1 MTAKKNIVLFWFMN
15 DWGKY
20 GRAYE
25 EIALAL
31 SKHPNTG
38 LVTCVL
44 PPVKAHDQQFMAAI
58 HRHTKNLMVITPF
71 WQSINKSGIGYR
83 LRTWFNQKYPPLTLI
98 RLYLYFKGYS
108 KDNTVLWIYPPHQF
122 IPELINNIPHKTL
135 VTQIVDNNSFRTDA
149 SYKIAFSKLQYDELS
164 QSANLVITS
173 SAVNYSIFSK
183 LNNNCLF
190 IENGVSERF
199 ISTPSDFPFKKNN
212 TQPRLGYLG
221 FISQRTDIELI
232 RHVALM
238 RPNCLLLIA
247 GPDEGIVEP
256 SGITELPNVKYI
268 GPVPHIQAPSFLRN
282 LDICLIPHKD
292 NEYSRSMSPLK
303 LFQYLASGRP
313 IVSTRVAGTERWGD
327 LVMLSESYDTF
338 VRNIDMT
345 FETDNLEKSAMRIEA
360 VKAENWNNRVD
371 HMVNKLMELD

>member
-31 SKHPNTG
+31 SRHPNTCQ
-38 LVTCVL
+38 VTCVL
-44 PPVKAHDQQFMAAI
+44 PPVKTDNQQFMAAI
-58 HRHTKNLMVITPF
+58 HKHTENLTVITPF
-71 WQSINKSGIGYR
+71 WQSINRIGIGYR
-83 LRTWFNQKYPPLTLI
+83 LRTWFNNKYPPLRLI
-98 RLYLYFKGYS
+98 RLYLYFKGYR
-108 KDNTVLWIYPPHQF
+108 KDNTVLWLYPPHPF
-122 IPELINNIPHKTL
+122 IPELINSIPHKTL
-135 VTQIVDNNSFRTDA
+135 VTQIVDNKSFRDESSQT
-149 SYKIAFSKLQYDELS
+149 IAFAKLQYSELS

-183 LNNNCLF
+183 LSNNCLF

-199 ISTPSDFPFKKNN
+199 ISAPSDFPFRKNN
-212 TQPRLGYLG
+212 VQPRLGYLG

-238 RPNCLLLIA
+238 RPDCLLLIA
-247 GPDEGIVEP
+247 GPDEGLVEP
-256 SGITELPNVKYI
+256 SGITELSNVKYI
-268 GPVPHIQAPSFLRN
+268 GPVPHIQAPCFLRN

-313 IVSTRVAGTERWGD
+313 IVSTRVAGTERWGEF
-327 LVMLSESYDTF
+327 VMLSESYEAF
-338 VRNIDMT
+338 VRNIDRT

-360 VKAENWNNRVD
+360 VKAENWNNRVE